1 LEMKEWIVGRNPVYE
16 ALAAKRRQFFQLF
29 LAKGVEE
36 KGRINDIT
44 LSARQFHIPIE
55 YVDRNQ
61 LNGLAENHQ
70 GVGLQVSAYPYV
82 DLGDMIDLAQ
92 NRKELPFILILD
104 MLQDPQ
110 NFGNLIRS
118 AEVFGVHGIIIPP
131 NRAVGVI
138 PSVVHASSGAS
149 EHMLIAVSNL
159 AQAIEALKQNDIW
172 VVGLESNPSAQPIA
186 SISLKGPLAL
196 VVGSEGEGLRELTRK
211 SCDFLAF
218 LPMSGKIESLNAAVA
233 GSIALYL
240 VFTARHTGGK

>member
-1 LEMKEWIVGRNPVYE
+1 MKEWIAGRNPVYE

-29 LAKGVEE
+29 LAKGVDE
-36 KGRINDIT
+36 KGRITYINQ
-44 LSARQFHIPIE
+44 LARQSHIPIE

-70 GVGLQVSAYPYV
+70 GVALQVSAYPYV

-92 NRKELPFILILD
+92 SRNEKPFILILD
-104 MLQDPQ
+104 VLQDPQ

-172 VVGLESNPSAQPIA
+172 VVGLEFNSSAQPIA

-240 VFTARHTGGK
+240 VITARHAGEK